1 MATRHQL
8 ECQQGI
14 CAPNL
19 HRHSCPL
26 SRFFRTRYTFISHF
40 FESKPKNQTLV
51 NAQVLSRR
59 LHICCPNS
67 PHLHHLH
74 AQKHEGTVDVKT
86 WQENS
91 ETGSEMNYV
100 FFQIWEKSDFIIFSH
115 YLWVLLP
122 MACDAWAWIRDGH
135 APIFTVRY
143 CPPCT
148 VSIGIGSV
156 PPFSPPHWDKIP
168 TLTKDLFW
176 WLLSCANI
184 CKYVHYL
191 FHSAFPATAWP
202 SLIQTLF
209 IVDL

>member
-1 MATRHQL
+1 MLQSSTVILLPFPDSL
-8 ECQQGI
+8 EPAIPSYHISLKVNQ
-14 CAPNL
+14 
-19 HRHSCPL
+19 
-26 SRFFRTRYTFISHF
+26 RT
-40 FESKPKNQTLV
+40 ETLV
-51 NAQVLSRR
+51 NSSQVHSRW

-91 ETGSEMNYV
+91 ETGSEMNYI

-115 YLWVLLP
+115 FLWVLLP

-184 CKYVHYL
+184 RKYVQISIS
-191 FHSAFPATAWP
+191 FRISCNCMAIPGKNTE
-202 SLIQTLF
+202 
-209 IVDL
+209 